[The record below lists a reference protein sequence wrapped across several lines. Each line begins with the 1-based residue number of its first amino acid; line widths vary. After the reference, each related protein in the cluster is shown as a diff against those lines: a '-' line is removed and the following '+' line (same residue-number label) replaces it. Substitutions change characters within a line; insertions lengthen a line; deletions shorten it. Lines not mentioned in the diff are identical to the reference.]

1 VPEPAPQPTPAEFKP
16 HVFGKFFLLQ
26 RLAIGGMA
34 EIYRA
39 KVVGAGG
46 FEKEMVVKRILRERS
61 QDQGFIRMLVNEARL
76 TVQLTHNNVAQ
87 IYECGAVDGNYFIAM
102 ELVAGISLR
111 EMLQAFTRAGATL
124 RPEQA
129 IYLTLQLLQGLDYA
143 HRKVDAQG
151 QPLRIVHCDVSPDNA
166 LVSWE
171 GELKLLDFG
180 IARAATSLS
189 NYKEGML
196 MGKLGYVAPEQAS
209 VEATWD
215 HRVDVFA
222 AGVILYELLTRQ
234 KPFPKAGDVDSL
246 IASRKARVVP
256 PSEMSEGLPHELDA
270 ILARALAYD
279 PEQRYP
285 RARDFAEALVDVL
298 FPTPH
303 SAIQDLLAQRVQEVF
318 ANRIARERAS
328 RAHDALVMKVL
339 QHVAEQTGEK
349 PVAPPAAEP
358 GRLVWP
364 SAPTAAPRQ
373 QQPPVTTDP
382 LAEVEITF
390 PARAASSPAAS
401 PPRRPSAPASA
412 PRGSPWLA
420 GAAGAGAGLA
430 LAAGAFAWQAWT
442 RGGALVVT
450 SDPPG
455 AAITLDGARLEAV
468 TPAVVERVPL
478 ARGHLVLL
486 EAPGRRAASATLE
499 PDWLASAARVHL
511 QLERGLGPL
520 RVTSSPPGAAVRI
533 DDRPAGV
540 TPLTIPD
547 VKLDERHRIDL
558 TLAGY
563 ELDQFV
569 VLPAQDG
576 ASFDRDLARR
586 DRSRKRP

>member
-1 VPEPAPQPTPAEFKP
+1 MPAEFKP
-16 HVFGKFFLLQ
+16 HVFGKFYLLQ

-87 IYECGAVDGNYFIAM
+87 IYECGAVEGTYFIAM
-102 ELVAGISLR
+102 ELVAGVSLR
-111 EMLQAFTRAGATL
+111 EMLQAFTRAGAALT
-124 RPEQA
+124 PEQA

-196 MGKLGYVAPEQAS
+196 MGKLGYVSPEQAS

-222 AGVILYELLTRQ
+222 AGVILYELLTKQ
-234 KPFPKAGDVDSL
+234 KPFPAASDVDSL
-246 IASRKARVVP
+246 VASRKARVVP
-256 PSEMSEGLPHELDA
+256 PSEMVEGVPRELDA

-279 PEQRYP
+279 PEKRYP

-318 ANRIARERAS
+318 ATRIARERAA

-339 QHVAEQTGEK
+339 QHVAERPGEK
-349 PVAPPAAEP
+349 QPPPAAPPAEP

-364 SAPTAAPRQ
+364 GSAPAQPPAAP
-373 QQPPVTTDP
+373 DP
-382 LAEVEITF
+382 LADLEVTV
-390 PARAASSPAAS
+390 PARPPPSAA
-401 PPRRPSAPASA
+401 PPRRPAAPAPG
-412 PRGSPWLA
+412 PRRSPWAAAALGLA
-420 GAAGAGAGLA
+420 AGLA
-430 LAAGAFAWQAWT
+430 ISAGAFAWRAWS
-442 RGGALVVT
+442 RGGPVLVT
-450 SDPPG
+450 SEPAG
-455 AAITLDGARLEAV
+455 AAITLDGTRLEAV
-468 TPAVVERVPL
+468 TPAVLPGIPL
-478 ARGHLVLL
+478 ARRHEFVL
-486 EAPGRRAASATLE
+486 ESPGRRPATASLE
-499 PDWLASAARVHL
+499 PDWLAPAATVHL
-511 QLERGLGPL
+511 RLERGTGPL
-520 RVTSSPPGAAVRI
+520 TVTSSPPGAAVRL

-540 TPLTIPD
+540 TPVTIPD
-547 VKLDERHRIDL
+547 VRLDERHRVDL

-576 ASFDRDLARR
+576 ERFARDLSRLARPR
-586 DRSRKRP
+586 RKP